1 MSRYGHEKPCP
12 PGCKKLVKAN
22 PLKQSGELLKKE
34 IFVGNLPLDIRE
46 EEIAFLFKD
55 FGIKSLKKHSNSFK
69 CFAFLDLMS
78 PEAAKLAIQLLN
90 GYLLKG
96 RPMSVAFSENRKTH
110 EVAKTVPP
118 MPDLELVP
126 PSEYGFTNGATRI
139 SPVNQRASYAVPM
152 EMRSSFLFHVLNG
165 CFGDANWLS
174 SVAGVATGE
183 VGLLVTDTFPLMPYF
198 WGMVLNEES
207 CKSMEQLFMALAEA
221 ESSLPFLAKEEV
233 QRGTRC
239 LAECDI
245 REESRAWNRCWVLGP
260 VGDRAVVFFVDFG
273 RCTSVPLNSLRKLD
287 REEFWEIHPLAQPF
301 MLEEGVFPPQDIR
314 RQILV
319 GKLKGP
325 SQWER

>member
-1 MSRYGHEKPCP
+1 MRAGAKPALRLDSIVRVWRSFAPSSRLFSSLQGVV
-12 PGCKKLVKAN
+12 LN
-22 PLKQSGELLKKE
+22 PAKS
-34 IFVGNLPLDIRE
+34 RE
-46 EEIAFLFKD
+46 RDEEIAFLFKD

-96 RPMSVAFSENRKTH
+96 RPMS
-110 EVAKTVPP
+110 
-118 MPDLELVP
+118 DLELVP

-198 WGMVLNEES
+198 WGMVLNEVCKRRASPSES

-273 RCTSVPLNSLRKLD
+273 RCTR
-287 REEFWEIHPLAQPF
+287 
-301 MLEEGVFPPQDIR
+301 VFPPQDIR

-325 SQWER
+325 SQWEPHILKFVAKTS